1 MRCIGTQGITDS
13 DKKMEAYTRVDTICE
28 AWKKEASAL
37 VPADGG
43 GGSSGTASKDK
54 DSYDASWG
62 KQFSTLLW
70 RELILRSRSEQ
81 LFKAYVGRTIMVRVY
96 RCAVLFR
103 TCRSQPD
110 VGGLISHIMPWYS
123 ISCYLF
129 LCVSLCVC
137 VSVCVLRLS
146 DDDDLR
152 SAILPA

>member
-28 AWKKEASAL
+28 AWEKEATTSGL

-123 ISCYLF
+123 ISCYLSP
-129 LCVSLCVC
+129 CSVC
-137 VSVCVLRLS
+137 VSVCVLCRS

>member
-28 AWKKEASAL
+28 AWEKEASAL

-81 LFKAYVGRTIMVRVY
+81 LFKAYVGRTIMVRK
-96 RCAVLFR
+96 RLSGFE
-103 TCRSQPD
+103 
-110 VGGLISHIMPWYS
+110 
-123 ISCYLF
+123 F
-129 LCVSLCVC
+129 SLC
-137 VSVCVLRLS
+137 LS
-146 DDDDLR
+146 RACLGKMIHFVYKWR
-152 SAILPA
+152 K

>member
-28 AWKKEASAL
+28 AWEKEASAL

-81 LFKAYVGRTIMVRVY
+81 LFKAYVGRTIMVRK
-96 RCAVLFR
+96 RL
-103 TCRSQPD
+103 
-110 VGGLISHIMPWYS
+110 
-123 ISCYLF
+123 SCF
-129 LCVSLCVC
+129 EFSLC
-137 VSVCVLRLS
+137 LS
-146 DDDDLR
+146 RACLGKMIHFVYKWR
-152 SAILPA
+152 K